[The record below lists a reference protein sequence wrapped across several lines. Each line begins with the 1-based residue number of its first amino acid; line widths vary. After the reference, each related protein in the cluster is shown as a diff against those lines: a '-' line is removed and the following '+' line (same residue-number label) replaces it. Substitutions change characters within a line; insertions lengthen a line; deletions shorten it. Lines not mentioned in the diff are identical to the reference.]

1 MNNITSHR
9 YQSFDLHSSS
19 SKSKPLTICGG
30 LVWNYQS
37 IWLPSLANS
46 TFSFVASSSSNIVN
60 TNAERKREQFE
71 QLKRSAQEIMK
82 ARNRKR
88 ARYGPC
94 KGPITVNS
102 FLKTEFMDC
111 FSTKTVPEVM
121 KGLPLPLKYDVK
133 MQENR
138 KMLGQTGHS
147 VPTET
152 HFSPQPE
159 TRKKSAEGIDK
170 PMHPAEEKGA
180 NIARKVTSGNIAVQ
194 LVPSDEV
201 PIKLVMA

>member
-1 MNNITSHR
+1 MVACPHTLQLQSVSDYTPVIECPPTIPTKNIDRPWIISHHTVIN
-9 YQSFDLHSSS
+9 FDLHSSS
-19 SKSKPLTICGG
+19 SKSKPLTTCGG

-37 IWLPSLANS
+37 IWLPALANS
-46 TFSFVASSSSNIVN
+46 TFSIVASSSSNNVN

-71 QLKRSAQEIMK
+71 QIKRSAQEIMK
-82 ARNRKR
+82 ARNGKR

-138 KMLGQTGHS
+138 NMLGQIGPS
-147 VPTET
+147 VPTES
-152 HFSPQPE
+152 HFSILL
-159 TRKKSAEGIDK
+159 KKRVQTQRERS
-170 PMHPAEEKGA
+170 
-180 NIARKVTSGNIAVQ
+180 RQVT
-194 LVPSDEV
+194 
-201 PIKLVMA
+201 